1 MTKYYNNKPLT
12 SPEGVDSL
20 SLEDPHGTVNHAIVR
35 LVKTSLLD
43 HLVLILNKQLDSLN
57 GGSWNPKI
65 MIFTTAHECHNN
77 SYNNI
82 VDTYLLSW
90 RRRQQHRTA

>member
-1 MTKYYNNKPLT
+1 MTKYYNNKPHT

-43 HLVLILNKQLDSLN
+43 HLVL
-57 GGSWNPKI
+57 
-65 MIFTTAHECHNN
+65 EE
-77 SYNNI
+77 NI
-82 VDTYLLSW
+82 EIIVT
-90 RRRQQHRTA
+90 RQQPSDQPDSGQGA

>member
-1 MTKYYNNKPLT
+1 MIMTIFCNWFETQCYDWPLT
-12 SPEGVDSL
+12 SPEGVNTL

-57 GGSWNPKI
+57 GGSWKQNI
-65 MIFTTAHECHNN
+65 MIFTAV
-77 SYNNI
+77 I
-82 VDTYLLSW
+82 
-90 RRRQQHRTA
+90 QQYC